1 MIKARTVFLL
11 AAVGLGAL
19 AGMTLDPTA
28 PESPDPVDPAAGDEL
43 ERAEPMARSGLERPN
58 PFPTLDP
65 ATPEDVREIVRYCAA
80 AESDQIADLRRAAL
94 ESSHPLA
101 VGNALRALGRLTAV
115 MGDSD
120 LMALLAD
127 DRPRVRQ
134 ELVMAL
140 GVSGEPSA
148 VPVLA
153 PILESE
159 PSLRPLVIQALGRLG
174 GDEARAILTAVRPRD
189 ETERAYLRTALR

>member
-19 AGMTLDPTA
+19 AGMTLDPTG
-28 PESPDPVDPAAGDEL
+28 PESPDPVDPAAGDEQ
-43 ERAEPMARSGLERPN
+43 ERAEPMARGGLERPSS
-58 PFPTLDP
+58 FPTLDP

-80 AESDQIADLRRAAL
+80 AGSDQVADLRRAAL
-94 ESSHPLA
+94 ESAHPLA

-140 GVSGEPSA
+140 GVSGEPAA

-174 GDEARAILTAVRPRD
+174 GDEARAILTAVSPRD